1 MRIKVVCHYLSL
13 LLIILSCF
21 MLIPLIWSLVS
32 GESASAAFAISIAIT
47 AASGLLTW
55 RLTPVG
61 EGRLNRREAILLV
74 AGGWLLAS
82 FFGSLPYV
90 LDGTFP
96 SFVDALFESVSGFT
110 TTGATALTSIEDQPQ
125 SILLWRSLTQWLGGM
140 GIITLFVALFPI
152 LGIGAAHLVEAEMPG
167 PEAGRLTPRIRDTA
181 KAVWLLYAIFSGL
194 EFVALLIAGLS
205 PFHALTVT
213 LSTMPTGGFTG
224 TNLSIAAFNSPF
236 VEGIV
241 IFFMITAGVNFGLFY
256 FLLWKRQSGQFFRNT
271 EFRVYLSLLVIASVL
286 IAVDLIVNL
295 DLSVGEAFRQSSFQ
309 SASIMTTTGFV
320 TANFDTWPMFSRA
333 SLLVLMMVGAS
344 AGSTG
349 GALKVVRLIVLV
361 KYTYNQILRAF
372 NPRAVIPLR
381 LGKVILPE
389 QVISRIVGMVV
400 LYFLTIFGAFILMSI
415 IGTNIEGWDLTTSL
429 SSVLSSVGNVGP
441 GLNLVGPAA
450 NYQFIPPTGKCV
462 LMACMLVGRL
472 ELFTFLILFAPS
484 FWKWR

>member
-1 MRIKVVCHYLSL
+1 MRIKVVCHYLGL

-21 MLIPLIWSLVS
+21 MLFPLIWSLTS
-32 GESASAAFAISIAIT
+32 QESSSAAFAISVAIT
-47 AASGLLTW
+47 AAAGLLTW

-82 FFGSLPYV
+82 FFGTLPFV
-90 LDGTFP
+90 LDGTFS

-110 TTGATALTSIEDQPQ
+110 TTGATVLTAIEEQSQ

-140 GIITLFVALFPI
+140 GIITLFVALFPM

-181 KAVWLLYAIFSGL
+181 KAVWLLYTGFSSL

-256 FLLWKRQSGQFFRNT
+256 FLLWKRQSGQLFRNP
-271 EFRVYLSLLVIASVL
+271 EFKVYLSLLVIASVL

-295 DLSVGEAFRQSSFQ
+295 DLSAGDAFRQSSFQ
-309 SASIMTTTGFV
+309 SVSIMTTTGFA
-320 TANFDTWPMFSRA
+320 TTDFNTWPMFSR
-333 SLLVLMMVGAS
+333 STLLVLMMVGAS

-381 LGKVILPE
+381 LGRIILPD
-389 QVISRIVGMVV
+389 QVISRVVGMVV
-400 LYFLTIFGAFILMSI
+400 LYFLTIFGAFILMST
-415 IGTNIEGWDLTTSL
+415 IGSGIEGWDLTTSL
-429 SSVLSSVGNVGP
+429 SSVLASVGNVGP
-441 GLNLVGPAA
+441 GLNLVGPTV
-450 NYQFIPPTGKCV
+450 NYEFIPPTGKGV

-472 ELFTFLILFAPS
+472 ELFTFLILLAPS

>member
-1 MRIKVVCHYLSL
+1 MRIKVVCHYLGL
-13 LLIILSCF
+13 LVAILSCF
-21 MLIPLIWSLVS
+21 MLFPLIWSLVS
-32 GESASAAFAISIAIT
+32 QESASAAFAISIAIT
-47 AASGLLTW
+47 AAVGLLSW
-55 RLTPVG
+55 RLAPVG

-82 FFGSLPYV
+82 FFGALPFV

-96 SFVDALFESVSGFT
+96 SFLDALFESVSGFT
-110 TTGATALTSIEDQPQ
+110 TTGATVLTAIEDQPQ

-181 KAVWLLYAIFSGL
+181 KAVWLLYAVFSGL

-213 LSTMPTGGFTG
+213 FSTMPTGGFTG

-256 FLLWKRQSGQFFRNT
+256 FLLWKRQSGQLFRNP
-271 EFRVYLSLLVIASVL
+271 ELRVYLSLLVIVSVL
-286 IAVDLIVNL
+286 IAIDLIINL
-295 DLSVGEAFRQSSFQ
+295 DLSAGDAFRQSSFQ
-309 SASIMTTTGFV
+309 SVSIMTTTGFA
-320 TANFDTWPMFSRA
+320 TTNFDTWPMFSKSA
-333 SLLVLMMVGAS
+333 LLVLMMIGAS

-381 LGKVILPE
+381 LGRVILPD
-389 QVISRIVGMVV
+389 QIISRVVGMVV
-400 LYFLTIFGAFILMSI
+400 LYFLTIFGAFLLMSI
-415 IGTNIEGWDLTTSL
+415 IGTNIEGWDLVTSL
-429 SSVLSSVGNVGP
+429 SSVLSSIGNVGP

-450 NYQFIPPTGKCV
+450 NYQFIPPAGKGV

-472 ELFTFLILFAPS
+472 ELFTFMILFAPP

>member
-1 MRIKVVCHYLSL
+1 MRIKVVCHYLGL
-13 LLIILSCF
+13 LSAILSCF
-21 MLIPLIWSLVS
+21 MLFPLIWSLVA
-32 GESASAAFAISIAIT
+32 GEPASVAFAISIAIT
-47 AASGLLTW
+47 AAAGLLTW

-61 EGRLNRREAILLV
+61 QGRLNRREAILLV

-82 FFGSLPYV
+82 FFGALPFL

-110 TTGATALTSIEDQPQ
+110 TTGATALTTIEDQPQ

-194 EFVALLIAGLS
+194 EIVALLIAGLS

-213 LSTMPTGGFTG
+213 FSTMPTGGFTG
-224 TNLSIAAFNSPF
+224 TDLSIAAFNSPF

-286 IAVDLIVNL
+286 IATDLIVNL
-295 DLSVGEAFRQSSFQ
+295 DLSAGKAFRQSCFQ
-309 SASIMTTTGFV
+309 SVSIMTTTGFV
-320 TANFDTWPMFSRA
+320 TADFNTWPMFSRA
-333 SLLVLMMVGAS
+333 ALLVLMMVGAS

-415 IGTNIEGWDLTTSL
+415 IGTSIEGWDLTTSL

-450 NYQFIPPTGKCV
+450 NYQFIPPAGKCV

>member
-1 MRIKVVCHYLSL
+1 MRITVVCHYLGL
-13 LLIILSCF
+13 LLVILSCF
-21 MLIPLIWSLVS
+21 MLFPLIWSLVAQEPS
-32 GESASAAFAISIAIT
+32 SVAFAISIAIT
-47 AASGLLTW
+47 AATGLLTW

-74 AGGWLLAS
+74 ASGWLLAS
-82 FFGSLPYV
+82 FFGALPFV
-90 LDGTFP
+90 LDGTF
-96 SFVDALFESVSGFT
+96 SSYVDALFEAVSGFT
-110 TTGATALTSIEDQPQ
+110 TTGATVLTAIEDQSQ
-125 SILLWRSLTQWLGGM
+125 SILLWRSVTQWLGGM

-181 KAVWLLYAIFSGL
+181 KAVWLLYAVFSGL

-213 LSTMPTGGFTG
+213 FSTMPTGGFTG

-256 FLLWKRQSGQFFRNT
+256 FLLWKRQSGQLFRNP
-271 EFRVYLSLLVIASVL
+271 ELRVYLSLLVIASVL
-286 IAVDLIVNL
+286 IAIDLIINL
-295 DLSVGEAFRQSSFQ
+295 DLSAGDAFRQSSFQ
-309 SASIMTTTGFV
+309 SVSIMTTTGFA
-320 TANFDTWPMFSRA
+320 TTDFNTWPMFSKSA
-333 SLLVLMMVGAS
+333 LLVLMMVGAS

-381 LGKVILPE
+381 LGKVILPDH
-389 QVISRIVGMVV
+389 VISRVVSMVV
-400 LYFLTIFGAFILMSI
+400 LYFLTTFGAFMLMSI

-429 SSVLSSVGNVGP
+429 SAVLSSIGNVGP

-450 NYQFIPPTGKCV
+450 NYEFIPPTGKGV

-472 ELFTFLILFAPS
+472 ELFTFLILLTPP

>member
-1 MRIKVVCHYLSL
+1 MRITVVCHYLGL
-13 LLIILSCF
+13 LLIVLSCF
-21 MLIPLIWSLVS
+21 MLLPLVWSLVAREPS
-32 GESASAAFAISIAIT
+32 SAAFAISIAIT
-47 AASGLLTW
+47 AAVGLLTW

-74 AGGWLLAS
+74 ASGWLLAS
-82 FFGSLPYV
+82 LFGALPFV
-90 LDGTFP
+90 LDGTFL

-110 TTGATALTSIEDQPQ
+110 TTGATVLTSIETQPE

-181 KAVWLLYAIFSGL
+181 KAVWLLYTIFSGL
-194 EFVALLIAGLS
+194 EFAALLIAGLS

-213 LSTMPTGGFTG
+213 FSTMPTGGFTG
-224 TNLSIAAFNSPF
+224 TNLSIAAYDSPF
-236 VEGIV
+236 VEGII
-241 IFFMITAGVNFGLFY
+241 IFFMMTAGVNFGLFY

-286 IAVDLIVNL
+286 IAIDLIINL
-295 DLSVGEAFRQSSFQ
+295 DLSAGDAFRQSSFQ
-309 SASIMTTTGFV
+309 SVSIMTTTGFA
-320 TANFDTWPMFSRA
+320 TTDFNGWPMFSRSA
-333 SLLVLMMVGAS
+333 LLVLMMVGAS

-349 GALKVVRLIVLV
+349 GALKVIRLVVLV

-381 LGKVILPE
+381 LGRVILPD
-389 QVISRIVGMVV
+389 QIISRVVGMVV
-400 LYFLTIFGAFILMSI
+400 LYFLTIFGAFMLMSI
-415 IGTNIEGWDLTTSL
+415 IGTSIEGWDLTTSL
-429 SSVLSSVGNVGP
+429 SSVLASVGNVGP

-450 NYQFIPPTGKCV
+450 NYEFIPAAGKSV
-462 LMACMLVGRL
+462 LMVCMLVGRL
-472 ELFTFLILFAPS
+472 ELFTFMILFAPS

>member
-1 MRIKVVCHYLSL
+1 MRITVVCHYLGL
-13 LLIILSCF
+13 LLVILSCF
-21 MLIPLIWSLVS
+21 MLFPLIWSLVAQEPS
-32 GESASAAFAISIAIT
+32 SVAFAISVAIT
-47 AASGLLTW
+47 AATGLLTW

-82 FFGSLPYV
+82 LFGALPFV
-90 LDGTFP
+90 LDGTF
-96 SFVDALFESVSGFT
+96 SSYVDALFEAVSGFT
-110 TTGATALTSIEDQPQ
+110 TTGATVLTAIEDQSQ

-181 KAVWLLYAIFSGL
+181 KAVWLLYAVFSGL

-213 LSTMPTGGFTG
+213 FSTMPTGGFTG
-224 TNLSIAAFNSPF
+224 TNLSIAAFNSPL

-256 FLLWKRQSGQFFRNT
+256 FLLWKRQSGQLFRNP
-271 EFRVYLSLLVIASVL
+271 ELRVYLSLLVIASVL
-286 IAVDLIVNL
+286 IAIDLIINL
-295 DLSVGEAFRQSSFQ
+295 DLSAGDAFRQSSFQ
-309 SASIMTTTGFV
+309 SVSIMTTTGFA
-320 TANFDTWPMFSRA
+320 TTDFNTWPMFSKSA
-333 SLLVLMMVGAS
+333 LLVLMMVGAS

-381 LGKVILPE
+381 LGKVILPD
-389 QVISRIVGMVV
+389 QIISRVVGMVV
-400 LYFLTIFGAFILMSI
+400 LYFLTIFGAFMLMSI

-429 SSVLSSVGNVGP
+429 SSVLSSIGNVGP

-450 NYQFIPPTGKCV
+450 NYEFIPPIGKGV

-472 ELFTFLILFAPS
+472 ELFTFLMLFAPS